1 MMGTIHLVSC
11 AARKQPVPAPAKCL
25 YTSALFRKARSHVV
39 GTSLPWFILSAE
51 YGLVRPDEVIAPYD
65 RTLNTMSVADRRRW
79 ARRVLM
85 QLESHLEGVT
95 EVVFLAG
102 LRYREFPHTIVAPSW
117 LARLRAY
124 ARLSNRRTVALA
136 VWPCVN
142 HEIRDSAGFQDMH
155 LGGKV
160 VISFTS

>member
-1 MMGTIHLVSC
+1 MGTIHLVSC

-65 RTLNTMSVADRRRW
+65 RTLNTMSVADRRCW
-79 ARRVLM
+79 ARGGLM
-85 QLESHLEGVT
+85 QLEPHLEGVT

-102 LRYREFPHTIVAPSW
+102 LRYREFLTPSLQRRGLLVSVPMQGFRIGEQLRW
-117 LARLRAY
+117 L
-124 ARLSNRRTVALA
+124 SGLA
-136 VWPCVN
+136 
-142 HEIRDSAGFQDMH
+142 
-155 LGGKV
+155 
-160 VISFTS
+160 

>member
-1 MMGTIHLVSC
+1 MGTIHLVSC

-102 LRYREFPHTIVAPSW
+102 LRYREFLTPSLHRRGLLVSVPMQGFRIGEQLRW
-117 LARLRAY
+117 L
-124 ARLSNRRTVALA
+124 SGLA
-136 VWPCVN
+136 
-142 HEIRDSAGFQDMH
+142 
-155 LGGKV
+155 
-160 VISFTS
+160 